1 MFLPPK
7 HEKKNIPADAAHILT
22 TEIHSTVLK
31 NENLTTKRRK
41 NKAEKQCFFKTIFQ
55 MIFKQT
61 KPSNKISTSKTIGK
75 KNKPNKIAKNYWLC
89 RYKRSTSNKTNYM
102 FLSPKIRQKNNKQN
116 NK

>member
-22 TEIHSTVLK
+22 TELHSTVFK

-55 MIFKQT
+55 MILKQT
-61 KPSNKISTSKTIGK
+61 KPSNKMSTSNNIGQR
-75 KNKPNKIAKNYWLC
+75 NKSNKIAKNCWLC
-89 RYKRSTSNKTNYM
+89 RCKKSRSNKTNYM

>member
-7 HEKKNIPADAAHILT
+7 NEKKNIPADAAHILT
-22 TEIHSTVLK
+22 TEIHSTVFK

-55 MIFKQT
+55 MILKQT
-61 KPSNKISTSKTIGK
+61 KPSNKISTSNNIGQR
-75 KNKPNKIAKNYWLC
+75 NKSNKIAKNCWLC
-89 RYKRSTSNKTNYM
+89 RYKKSRSNKTNYM